1 MKRLALFAAVLAV
14 AACSTAEKPADTM
27 RSDTAAPAMAPAP
40 TDGAMMRDS
49 MMRDS
54 MMRDSMM
61 KDSMMH
67 KGMKG
72 MKGMKKT
79 P

>member
-27 RSDTAAPAMAPAP
+27 RTDTAAPAMAPAP
-40 TDGAMMRDS
+40 MDSAAMRDS
-49 MMRDS
+49 VTRDS
-54 MMRDSMM
+54 IARDSAA
-61 KDSMMH
+61 KAGT
-67 KGMKG
+67 KAGT
-72 MKGMKKT
+72 KKT